1 MIVIM
6 SKAKA
11 TNLDI
16 AMERIIGFAQK
27 FDQAHF
33 DLACHAAFPQTL
45 TPDLLYQIWLRFV
58 PQAPW
63 TAVARILLS
72 RLCREVGYELYEMD
86 VAVRNLLLTELKED
100 ERFGKQQLDKLAEFY
115 TYYLKQQFGSEE
127 GQGEDLTKPQYWT
140 ALASTKPENLSRE
153 FAKAIESRLKQKNW
167 KELFR
172 LASFIEAVP
181 EALVEFEAPLITYA
195 RGMLSYT
202 TGDLEG
208 AAEEFS
214 KLQRRE
220 LQVEIAG
227 VNLSIP
233 DEVPL
238 IKVDLDFLLRLLQI
252 ISDSKGNPEIVYP
265 ILQENL
271 DKFDDSFA
279 TLLRNCIAFFVPL
292 EELDQARKIVASI
305 VTLSNLLTQFPLGN
319 RANNLE
325 IAITG
330 YEIALGIFTQDNFPQ
345 LWASLQ
351 NHLAVA
357 YIDRIR
363 GEKAENLEMGI
374 TCFQSALQI
383 YSVVNY
389 PEQWAMTQNN
399 LGRAYSQRIWGK
411 RAENLEMGITCF
423 QSALQVQTQ
432 VAFPTQWAMTQNNL
446 GRAYSQRIWGERA
459 ENLEMGITCFL
470 AALEI
475 YTRHEFPEGWADIQ
489 NNLAV
494 AYAERIR
501 SDRAENLEKAIS
513 CLQNALQVYTRQNF
527 PYNWAETQSNL
538 AVAYRQRI
546 RGEQAE
552 NLELAVYCC
561 QNALQVYTRQAFP
574 INWAATMNN
583 LGFAYY
589 DRIVG
594 DRSENLE
601 QAINCFE
608 AALQLYSHEAF
619 PVDWAN
625 TQNNLGIAYRDRIRG
640 ERADNIERAIN
651 CFENA
656 LQVYT
661 RTLFPQQWAET
672 QKNLGITYIEQI
684 GGDRSNNLERAINC
698 FQNAL
703 QVYTPTSF
711 PQNHLETLFNLAL
724 VYRDTY
730 QLTSAY
736 DALTNIIDSLESF
749 QGKTFYRWEIKG
761 EKQEFTEQSNKA
773 YQRMVEVCLQ
783 LGYADKAIE
792 YVERSKARSLVE
804 LLANYNLYPKG
815 NIPDSIL
822 NELQRLRL
830 EISIEQLRLQSKY
843 KNRLLDDETF
853 LDDSLLLGDSSLIP
867 QNRTQ
872 LSQLQQQLDEL
883 INREIL
889 PIDPEFIV
897 TQRIEPITFAQIQS
911 IIPDERTAII
921 EWYIQDDIF
930 HTFILTKQSN
940 FPLVVQSSIEACLQ
954 LIKLSNEYF
963 QDYIKNRQRWRNE
976 LLQRIQYLA
985 QILNLDQI
993 MSCIPATCEQL
1004 ILIPHRFL
1012 HSLPLHAL
1020 LLADGA
1026 CLLDHVSG
1034 GVRYVPSCQLLKIL
1048 QNRKRPDFNN
1058 FLAIQNPNND
1068 LPFADLEVETIKQFF
1083 TNVDVLEGDA
1093 VKKAAVN
1100 SQILHFS
1107 CHGLHFAGRSNFNF
1121 ESPLKSALLLADSES
1136 ITLGEIF
1143 ELDLSHSRLVTLSAC
1158 ETGLID
1164 TKSISDEYIG
1174 FPGAFLFAG
1183 STSVV
1188 GSLWAPSDLST
1199 ALLMIKFYQ
1208 NLQQCSTVAVAL
1220 QQAQIWFRDITK
1232 RELEQWI
1239 LEQPLQLNPTL
1250 KINLH
1255 RRLHKLSDHTQPFQN
1270 PFYWA
1275 AFCAIGQ

>member
-6 SKAKA
+6 SEARA

-16 AMERIIGFAQK
+16 AMERILGFAQK

-100 ERFGKQQLDKLAEFY
+100 ERFGKPQLDKLADFY
-115 TYYLKQQFGSEE
+115 TNYLKQKFGSEE
-127 GQGEDLTKPQYWT
+127 GQGEDLTRPQYWI

-167 KELFR
+167 KQLFR

-181 EALVEFEAPLITYA
+181 QVLVQFEAPLITYA
-195 RGMLSYT
+195 RGMLNYT

-252 ISDSKGNPEIVYP
+252 ISDSNGNPKIVYP

-292 EELDQARKIVASI
+292 EELDQARAIVASI

-357 YIDRIR
+357 YIERIR

-383 YSVVNY
+383 YSLVNY

-399 LGRAYSQRIWGK
+399 LGRAYSQRI
-411 RAENLEMGITCF
+411 R
-423 QSALQVQTQ
+423 
-432 VAFPTQWAMTQNNL
+432 
-446 GRAYSQRIWGERA
+446 GERA
-459 ENLEMGITCFL
+459 ENLEMAIACFQLALQVQTRAVFPTQWAMAQKNLGITYSQRILGEKAENIEMAIHCFL

-475 YTRHEFPEGWADIQ
+475 YTRQDFPEGWADIQ

-501 SDRAENLEKAIS
+501 SDRVENLEQAIS
-513 CLQNALQVYTRQNF
+513 CLQNALQVYTRQDF

-538 AVAYRQRI
+538 AVVYRQRI

-583 LGFAYY
+583 LGFAYC
-589 DRIVG
+589 DRILG

-601 QAINCFE
+601 QAISCFE
-608 AALQLYSHEAF
+608 VALQLYSHEAF

-640 ERADNIERAIN
+640 ERAENIERAIN
-651 CFENA
+651 FFENA

-661 RTLFPQQWAET
+661 RTSFPQQWAET
-672 QKNLGITYIEQI
+672 QKNLGITYLERITS
-684 GGDRSNNLERAINC
+684 DRADNLERAIYC

-703 QVYTPTSF
+703 QVYTGAFF
-711 PQNHLETLFNLAL
+711 PRNNLETLFNLAL
-724 VYRDTY
+724 AYQDTQ

-749 QGKTFYRWEIKG
+749 QGKTFYRWEIKR
-761 EKQEFTEQSNKA
+761 EKQEFTEQSNKV

-783 LGYADKAIE
+783 LGYTDKAIE

-804 LLANYNLYPKG
+804 LLANYNLHPKG

-830 EISIEQLRLQSKY
+830 EISIKQLQIETPN
-843 KNRLLDDETF
+843 KNI
-853 LDDSLLLGDSSLIP
+853 SLLANIRAEDGVSDRDS
-867 QNRTQ
+867 
-872 LSQLQQQLDEL
+872 
-883 INREIL
+883 
-889 PIDPEFIV
+889 
-897 TQRIEPITFAQIQS
+897 
-911 IIPDERTAII
+911 
-921 EWYIQDDIF
+921 
-930 HTFILTKQSN
+930 
-940 FPLVVQSSIEACLQ
+940 PLMEKDV
-954 LIKLSNEYF
+954 
-963 QDYIKNRQRWRNE
+963 
-976 LLQRIQYLA
+976 
-985 QILNLDQI
+985 
-993 MSCIPATCEQL
+993 
-1004 ILIPHRFL
+1004 
-1012 HSLPLHAL
+1012 
-1020 LLADGA
+1020 
-1026 CLLDHVSG
+1026 
-1034 GVRYVPSCQLLKIL
+1034 
-1048 QNRKRPDFNN
+1048 
-1058 FLAIQNPNND
+1058 IQNQH
-1068 LPFADLEVETIKQFF
+1068 EK
-1083 TNVDVLEGDA
+1083 G
-1093 VKKAAVN
+1093 
-1100 SQILHFS
+1100 
-1107 CHGLHFAGRSNFNF
+1107 
-1121 ESPLKSALLLADSES
+1121 
-1136 ITLGEIF
+1136 
-1143 ELDLSHSRLVTLSAC
+1143 
-1158 ETGLID
+1158 
-1164 TKSISDEYIG
+1164 
-1174 FPGAFLFAG
+1174 
-1183 STSVV
+1183 
-1188 GSLWAPSDLST
+1188 
-1199 ALLMIKFYQ
+1199 
-1208 NLQQCSTVAVAL
+1208 
-1220 QQAQIWFRDITK
+1220 
-1232 RELEQWI
+1232 
-1239 LEQPLQLNPTL
+1239 
-1250 KINLH
+1250 
-1255 RRLHKLSDHTQPFQN
+1255 
-1270 PFYWA
+1270 
-1275 AFCAIGQ
+1275 